1 MSFGRASALGS
12 RLTDAVVV
20 GSGPN
25 GLAAAIR
32 LAQAGCS
39 VVVLEAHDEIGGGT
53 RTSELTLNGYKHD
66 VCAAA
71 HPMGVVSPFL
81 RSLPLEKYGLRW
93 IFPEASVAHPLSDGR
108 AVLLTQSLEETAA
121 RLGIDCKTYH
131 KLLKPFVCCSNE
143 LIEEALTV
151 SLTKFPRHPLLMARF
166 GLKAIR
172 SAEALASRFK
182 TEEARAL
189 IAGCAAHA
197 ILPLNAPLTAA
208 VALIFLVT
216 AHMHNWPVA
225 RGGSQAITNAMAKYF
240 KSLGGTIRT
249 STRVASYR
257 DLPEARAYLFDT
269 SPDLLANNF
278 ADVLPAGYV
287 ARLKKFRYGPG
298 VFKLDYAL
306 KAPIPWQ
313 NADCLKA
320 STVHLGG
327 SFEEIAAAE
336 AAVWKGEHPPKP
348 YVLLTQ
354 QSQFDKT
361 RAPKGRHTLW
371 AYAHVPHNSTFA
383 MSEIIE
389 NQIERFAPGFKKLIL
404 QRHSMNCRDFH
415 DYNANYVGGAITGGV
430 NDLWQFLTR
439 PVARLNPYSTP
450 NEKIFLCSA
459 STPPGGG
466 VHGMCGYNA
475 ANAVLQKLGRDEK
488 SR

>member
-1 MSFGRASALGS
+1 MGNSV
-12 RLTDAVVV
+12 TDAVVV

-32 LAQAGCS
+32 LAQAGRS

-53 RTSELTLNGYKHD
+53 RTSELTLKGYKHD

-71 HPMGVVSPFL
+71 HPMGIVSPFL
-81 RSLPLEKYGLRW
+81 RSLPLEKYGLEW
-93 IFPEASVAHPLSDGR
+93 IFPEASVAHPLADGR
-108 AVLLTQSLEETAA
+108 AVLLTQSLEETAD
-121 RLGIDCKTYH
+121 RLGVDGKAYH

-151 SLTKFPRHPLLMARF
+151 SLTRIPRHPLLMARF
-166 GLKAIR
+166 GLKALR
-172 SAEALASRFK
+172 SAEALAARFK

-189 IAGCAAHA
+189 VAGCAAHS
-197 ILPLNAPLTAA
+197 ILPLEQSLTAA
-208 VALIFLVT
+208 VALVFLIT
-216 AHMHNWPVA
+216 AHMHNWPVVK
-225 RGGSQAITNAMAKYF
+225 GGSHAITQAMAKYF

-249 STRVASYR
+249 GQRVASPG

-269 SPDLLANNF
+269 SPDLLANHF

-287 ARLKKFRYGPG
+287 SRLKKFRYGPG
-298 VFKLDYAL
+298 VFKVDYAL
-306 KAPIPWQ
+306 KGPIPWQ

-336 AAVWKGEHPPKP
+336 AAVWKGEHPAQP
-348 YVLLTQ
+348 YVLLNQ

-371 AYAHVPHNSTFA
+371 AYAHVPHNSTFD

-389 NQIERFAPGFKKLIL
+389 NQIERFAPGFKKLVL
-404 QRHSMNCRDFH
+404 KRHSMNCRDFH
-415 DYNANYVGGAITGGV
+415 SYNANYVGGAITGGV
-430 NDLWQFLTR
+430 NDLCQFLTR

-450 NEKIFLCSA
+450 NPKIFLCSA

-466 VHGMCGYNA
+466 VHGMCGFNA
-475 ANAVLQKLGRDEK
+475 ANTVLNTLTR
-488 SR
+488 RA